1 LLNPTELIFDSP
13 DDTFAPVDLPFAI
26 GAYGSFD
33 TRVYVS
39 INGFVSLESG
49 SGTYPVAI
57 LPSFTIPEVSI
68 LTLQYDLF
76 LDYSIGNGIWYEVFS
91 TPEYGRQV
99 TFEYITTD
107 YATRGEY
114 VHFTTTFYESRPGI
128 VNMTYLQTSSKG
140 QEASIGA
147 QGTDQRYLQV
157 SLYEAFVPDGSSL
170 EVDTRVGNGNF
181 TFKYLGLNC

>member
-1 LLNPTELIFDSP
+1 LLNPTELIFDNP

-33 TRVYVS
+33 TTAYVS

-49 SGTYPVAI
+49 SGTYPVVI
-57 LPSFTIPEVSI
+57 LPSSTIPEVSI

-114 VHFTTTFYESRPGI
+114 VHFTTTFFESRPGI

-140 QEASIGA
+140 QQASIGA

-170 EVDTRVGNGNF
+170 EIDTTVGNGNF
-181 TFKYLGLNC
+181 TVKYLGLNC